1 MSSYEDY
8 GKASGSYD
16 DTRVAVGTE
25 ILLGAFAA
33 GPVPLSQIELLDAG
47 CGTGTYA
54 EAVAPKVG
62 SVTLLDASEDM
73 LAVARQK
80 LGSAPRFDYRVGRL
94 QDLPYADASFDAVMT
109 NQVLHH
115 VGDEEGAG
123 WTEHESVFAE
133 YARVLRPGGVLVV
146 NTCSQRQLT
155 QGYWYYALIPQA
167 AEQLRRRYAP
177 LAVIEQIA
185 AAEGLVVTGRFVPVN
200 VAIQGSAYLDG
211 SGPLERVVAARR
223 LDLVARRSA
232 RDDGDD
238 PTGHGPR
245 RAGRPRS
252 VRRRAR
258 CRPRGDRAGHLHRCS
273 FGPFGLN
280 GTGSSTST
288 SMARRARPILVD

>member
-109 NQVLHH
+109 RRAQ
-115 VGDEEGAG
+115 AG
-123 WTEHESVFAE
+123 PST
-133 YARVLRPGGVLVV
+133 RV
-146 NTCSQRQLT
+146 CSPST
-155 QGYWYYALIPQA
+155 PACCVP
-167 AEQLRRRYAP
+167 
-177 LAVIEQIA
+177 AVSSSS
-185 AAEGLVVTGRFVPVN
+185 T
-200 VAIQGSAYLDG
+200 
-211 SGPLERVVAARR
+211 RV
-223 LDLVARRSA
+223 RSA
-232 RDDGDD
+232 
-238 PTGHGPR
+238 
-245 RAGRPRS
+245 S
-252 VRRRAR
+252 
-258 CRPRGDRAGHLHRCS
+258 
-273 FGPFGLN
+273 
-280 GTGSSTST
+280 
-288 SMARRARPILVD
+288 

>member
-16 DTRVAVGTE
+16 DTRIAVGTE
-25 ILLGAFAA
+25 ILLGAFA
-33 GPVPLSQIELLDAG
+33 GGRVPLSQVELLDAG

-54 EAVAPKVG
+54 AAVAPKVG

-80 LGSAPRFDYRVGRL
+80 LGIRGTIRVPRRPAAGPSVRRLVVRRGDDQSGAAPRRRRGGREAG
-94 QDLPYADASFDAVMT
+94 PST
-109 NQVLHH
+109 RQVF
-115 VGDEEGAG
+115 
-123 WTEHESVFAE
+123 SE

-155 QGYWYYALIPQA
+155 QGYWYYSLIPEA

-185 AAEGLVVTGRFVPVN
+185 AAEGLIVTGRFVPVD

-211 SGPLERVVAARR
+211 SGPLRSRGGSATRPGRSPRAER
-223 LDLVARRSA
+223 
-232 RDDGDD
+232 
-238 PTGHGPR
+238 
-245 RAGRPRS
+245 
-252 VRRRAR
+252 
-258 CRPRGDRAGHLHRCS
+258 
-273 FGPFGLN
+273 
-280 GTGSSTST
+280 
-288 SMARRARPILVD
+288 

>member
-177 LAVIEQIA
+177 LAIIEQIA

-211 SGPLERVVAARR
+211 SGPLSASWRLGDSTWSLAEAREMTEMTRQVTALDEQGDLEAFVAEHDADREAIGQVTFI
-223 LDLVARRSA
+223 VA
-232 RDDGDD
+232 
-238 PTGHGPR
+238 
-245 RAGRPRS
+245 RS
-252 VRRRAR
+252 VRS
-258 CRPRGDRAGHLHRCS
+258 G
-273 FGPFGLN
+273 
-280 GTGSSTST
+280 
-288 SMARRARPILVD
+288 

>member
-177 LAVIEQIA
+177 LAIIEQIA

-211 SGPLERVVAARR
+211 SGPLSASWRLGDSTWSLAEAREMTEMTRQVTAHDEQGDIEAFVAEHDADREAIGQVTFI
-223 LDLVARRSA
+223 VA
-232 RDDGDD
+232 
-238 PTGHGPR
+238 
-245 RAGRPRS
+245 RS
-252 VRRRAR
+252 VRS
-258 CRPRGDRAGHLHRCS
+258 G
-273 FGPFGLN
+273 
-280 GTGSSTST
+280 
-288 SMARRARPILVD
+288 